1 MITKKQFVGH
11 MDKLQELSK
20 IEEEINRSVKKLA
33 PDFNMICFGEYT
45 SLITKILHDVF
56 EDQDDWIGYYIFE
69 RNFGKDA
76 KLGDVTD
83 KKGKPIPFKT
93 HEDLYNMLIRNQKEK
108 KQ

>member
-1 MITKKQFVGH
+1 MINKKQFVGY
-11 MDKLQELSK
+11 MDKLQELNK
-20 IEEEINRSVKKLA
+20 IEEEINSAVRKLA
-33 PDFNMICFGEYT
+33 PDFNMICFGVYT

-56 EDQDDWIGYYIFE
+56 EDQDDRIGYYIWE

-83 KKGKPIPFKT
+83 KRGKPIPFKT

-108 KQ
+108 SK